1 MNLDINWADLQNI
14 EDVTWFLLA
23 DYNKRNRL
31 REEPLSKNKDM
42 MIWENLSLS
51 RLRDREFKKSTVK
64 NICSGEK
71 AKCVAGQPFAQ
82 GKIRKLAGGTWKAL
96 WGD

>member
-1 MNLDINWADLQNI
+1 
-14 EDVTWFLLA
+14 
-23 DYNKRNRL
+23 
-31 REEPLSKNKDM
+31 M

-51 RLRDREFKKSTVK
+51 RLHDRELKKSTVK

-82 GKIRKLAGGTWKAL
+82 GKIRKLAGGTWRAL
-96 WGD
+96 